1 MIKGLAITPPVLG
14 RISIG
19 KGVEKNG
26 KRLPEKD
33 DQFTI
38 TSQVQT
44 RDGWLVH
51 PLDELLRKEQGSK
64 IRSIPVRLLF
74 NDPELNFRAEYSL
87 FDRTSGRPLCV
98 GNG

>member
-1 MIKGLAITPPVLG
+1 MLKGLAITPPVLG

-19 KGVEKNG
+19 RVVEKNG

-44 RDGWLVH
+44 RDGWLLH
-51 PLDELLRKEQGSK
+51 PLNDELRQEQEGK
-64 IRSIPVRLLF
+64 LRSIPIHLLF
-74 NDPELNFRAEYSL
+74 NSL
-87 FDRTSGRPLCV
+87 S
-98 GNG
+98 